1 MTKSQLLLT
10 VEKDDAA
17 AVVIHARVTASTFS
31 GSGAAHFEPTNV
43 RQTFVT
49 ALRAFPLSSDNPPT
63 LEGGFWK
70 QGAQDVLDQVHLRVI
85 VRPHGSRGAIL
96 VHTEVATGVWEGA
109 DADLQQVCTARFLTS
124 YEELSRFTSAFTDAL
139 RDMSGE
145 TALSSVDL

>member
-1 MTKSQLLLT
+1 MSKSQLLLT

-17 AVVIHARVTASTFS
+17 TVVIRARVTASTFS
-31 GSGAAHFEPTNV
+31 GSGAAHFEPINV
-43 RQTFVT
+43 RQTFLT

-96 VHTEVATGVWEGA
+96 VHTEVATEIWKSA
-109 DADLQQVCTARFLTS
+109 DADLQQACTVRFLSS
-124 YEELSRFTSAFTDAL
+124 YEDLSRFTSAFSKAL

-145 TALSSVDL
+145 AALSSADL